1 MKDIFSLLGI
11 KQLNTTV
18 YHPQCNGL
26 TERFNQA
33 LKKAGSHI
41 WATVGQIS
49 YRNTPHDAH
58 DETGEKPS
66 FLLFGM
72 DCQQLL
78 NLFELAFVLFS
89 CCFLW
94 AFCMHSATHCL
105 AEDSTLTSSSL

>member
-78 NLFELAFVLFS
+78 NLFELAFVLFHAVVFGHFV
-89 CCFLW
+89 CTQQHTALPKI
-94 AFCMHSATHCL
+94 AL
-105 AEDSTLTSSSL
+105 